1 VSNLC
6 FRTASHFEY
15 APFRV
20 TYHVFLCTNMTS
32 STKAE
37 VPNISQRYQKRSEPP
52 QLVTRKLV
60 KYGRTVRRFQRYA
73 CGHADRQALH
83 VNIRSSISNV
93 VRKLGAPCIKTDC
106 SSWTIS
112 ATTTI
117 TKHSRSYP
125 RPYLPLRSSWRRHRS
140 CEAAF
145 QSSFSPWIPP
155 TRRATCCHC
164 TTRPLRNCWTCEHAA
179 LSSTSVVQPRRAH
192 RRLV

>member
-1 VSNLC
+1 MYKHDVIHESG
-6 FRTASHFEY
+6 
-15 APFRV
+15 
-20 TYHVFLCTNMTS
+20 
-32 STKAE
+32 STKHIATLPEEDRATSIGNKKVGE
-37 VPNISQRYQKRSEPP
+37 VWTYSSALPEVRVRTCRQTGP
-52 QLVTRKLV
+52 TRKH
-60 KYGRTVRRFQRYA
+60 TS
-73 CGHADRQALH
+73 
-83 VNIRSSISNV
+83 SSISNV

-179 LSSTSVVQPRRAH
+179 LSSPSVVQPRRAH